1 MAILF
6 AVLLVMAVA
15 AVAAGGDTNSKVVK
29 ISCGSEVALNA
40 TVFLPSLIA
49 NMDGTREQVR
59 ATGFGISTNGSDHS
73 LALCYRGLPEQDC
86 TLCYS
91 TARTTL
97 PQCFPYIGGRIYL
110 DGCFMRAEK
119 YEFYGEFSGPQDG
132 ALCGNA
138 TRRGA
143 AFERA
148 AREAVR
154 RAVTAAPPAGG
165 NATVSV
171 PGGEPVYVLVDC
183 WRSLNESSCSACLES
198 ALASV
203 TSCLPWSEGRAL
215 HTGCFLRYSDAN
227 FLGGAEE
234 GGSAEANK
242 TAIIATPLAIL
253 ALALFAVILIRICR
267 KNMNQKREMEE
278 AAKIA
283 SLLYTTCIDF
293 KYSTLE
299 KATGHLSESNKLGQG
314 GFGAVYKGVLADGRE
329 IAVKRLFIDKRPPVS
344 DFFNEANI
352 ISSLEHENLV
362 RLLGCSCSGPE
373 NLLVYEYLPNQSLDR
388 LLFHP
393 IKGRELK
400 WQQRFGI
407 IVGVA
412 RGLTYLHENQKTRI
426 IHRDIKASN
435 ILLDCKLRPK
445 IADFGLARA
454 FHYDQTHLNT
464 GIAGTIGYMAP
475 EYVAHGQLTEKVDV
489 YSFGVLLL
497 EIVTGRPN
505 RRGETTGTL
514 DCLLI
519 SAWKRFQM
527 GRTEELIDPT
537 LLPHTAAVGEG
548 GAADPR
554 GEIMRVAHVAH
565 LCTQESPPLRPS
577 ASRALQM
584 LLGKEERL
592 PLPAPPPFA
601 DDGAAERNPLVRRS
615 PSSSGSF
622 IAAVSYSS
630 LQPR

>member
-1 MAILF
+1 
-6 AVLLVMAVA
+6 
-15 AVAAGGDTNSKVVK
+15 
-29 ISCGSEVALNA
+29 
-40 TVFLPSLIA
+40 
-49 NMDGTREQVR
+49 
-59 ATGFGISTNGSDHS
+59 
-73 LALCYRGLPEQDC
+73 
-86 TLCYS
+86 
-91 TARTTL
+91 
-97 PQCFPYIGGRIYL
+97 
-110 DGCFMRAEK
+110 MRAEK

-352 ISSLEHENLV
+352 ISSLD
-362 RLLGCSCSGPE
+362 CSGPE

-388 LLFHP
+388 LLFP
-393 IKGRELK
+393 QVAAEIRDY
-400 WQQRFGI
+400 R
-407 IVGVA
+407 GVA

-519 SAWKRFQM
+519 SR
-527 GRTEELIDPT
+527 GDN
-537 LLPHTAAVGEG
+537 EG
-548 GAADPR
+548 SPR
-554 GEIMRVAHVAH
+554 GPPVHPGE
-565 LCTQESPPLRPS
+565 PPLRPS